1 MSAHVQSLSVTQAV
15 EYIGGTA
22 SREVAVVHVV
32 TISGVYFETR
42 IPRKAYVA
50 SFAREQAEL
59 ISAVVEAI
67 VGDPNVAGLQ
77 WSQEANPAGY
87 LLDVGTIYVTSDSG
101 DSSLAFTV
109 PWGQLTAGV
118 HSPQIGPLI
127 AQLNATEANA

>member
-1 MSAHVQSLSVTQAV
+1 MSAHVQSLSVTQAT

-22 SREVAVVHVV
+22 SREVAVVRVRTV
-32 TISGVYFETR
+32 SGVYFETR
-42 IPRKAYVA
+42 IPRAAYVA

-59 ISAVVEAI
+59 IAAVVEAI
-67 VGDPNVAGLQ
+67 LGDPNVADLQ
-77 WSQEANPAGY
+77 WWQKASPAGY
-87 LLDVGTIYVTSDSG
+87 LLDMGTIYVTSDSG
-101 DSSLAFTV
+101 DSSLAFDT